1 MITMCDLLIPIL
13 LLTCHILQ
21 SNTEVIVQSF
31 IQEPESVSLRE
42 GDNVTLAC
50 SVENKVG
57 TLQWTRDDFGLGTDR
72 QLSGYDRYE
81 MVGAEGRT
89 WNLRIENV
97 TLEDDAKFQ
106 CQVGA
111 TEHVGPIRSKYA
123 VVKVYASPQPPI
135 ITAGAALIVREKKTA
150 LVQCISKGGRPAS
163 RIKWRRNGE
172 LITDGIEEKVE
183 NLDGT
188 KRMITVSSLT
198 FETFRNISGSVLE
211 CEASN
216 ESDEESLFVNTKI
229 EIEFEPEVRLK
240 ADREI
245 LYEGDTV
252 KLSCTAEAFPSL
264 VEYQWNV
271 GGREVR
277 EARGAME
284 LIIDA
289 DRTLS
294 GEKVTCFAR
303 NKIGQSSADYLLDIK
318 YSPAF
323 IKSPKDVT
331 GNNGQKI
338 SLECSVESN
347 PPADYLW
354 IKNNLSSE
362 LVGSGPILSFTLT
375 NQSAG
380 IYTCK
385 ATSEGF
391 APISEAIS
399 VTLRGP
405 PNIVP
410 GREVQFGTIG
420 EAVHIICEAHAVPKV
435 QRFFW
440 LYKGQE
446 LRQEASN
453 FSIVE
458 TQHGNIIRST
468 LIIPKV
474 GKNNF
479 GEYGCRVRN
488 KIGEVSTVIKLKSVD
503 ALPLLIMV
511 AAAIGGLLL
520 TIVLI
525 VIVMTCR
532 KVAKTPLNVSPGA
545 KTSPQPDRFSNSSS
559 DTKANTIS
567 SLSAPDDLD
576 GSDSLPE
583 YHANYMKSQPDLL
596 PNIKT
601 TLNTDFEPGWHGYGN
616 SHQYTNRAYNN
627 IDNYAAYRQ
636 FSSQHDL
643 LDCNKFNNY
652 ANPYLQSNELNGHTN
667 AAYGLIGN
675 RSDSMYSSGRFNA
688 VAQKLEVM
696 GSLSAEDL
704 NESSIGTHV

>member
-1 MITMCDLLIPIL
+1 MGYLLMPLFL
-13 LLTCHILQ
+13 LLQTFSESNSKSLLQ
-21 SNTEVIVQSF
+21 TFVK
-31 IQEPESVSLRE
+31 EPKSLSLRE

-50 SVENKVG
+50 SVDNKVG
-57 TLQWTRDDFGLGTDR
+57 VLQWTRDDFGLGTDR
-72 QLSGYDRYE
+72 ELSGYSRYK
-81 MVGAEGRT
+81 MVGEEGKT

-97 TLEDDAKFQ
+97 TLDDDAKFQ

-123 VVKVYASPQPPI
+123 IVKVFASPQPPI
-135 ITAGAALIVREKKTA
+135 ITAGPSLILREKKIA

-163 RIKWRRNGE
+163 VIKWRRNGK
-172 LITDGIEEKVE
+172 LISDGIEEKVE

-198 FETFRNISGSVLE
+198 FETYRNISGSVLE
-211 CEASN
+211 CEAIN
-216 ESDEESLFVNTKI
+216 ESDEESRKVSTTV
-229 EIEFEPEVRLK
+229 EIEFEPEVSLT
-240 ADREI
+240 ADRETV
-245 LYEGDTV
+245 YEGDTV
-252 KLSCTAEAFPSL
+252 KISCAAEAFPSL

-271 GGREVR
+271 GGEEVK

-289 DRTLS
+289 DRTLN
-294 GEKVTCFAR
+294 GKKVTCFAR

-323 IKSPKDVT
+323 VKSPKDVT

-375 NQSAG
+375 NQSSG

-385 ATSEGF
+385 ATSKGF
-391 APISEAIS
+391 SPISSAIS

-410 GREVQFGTIG
+410 GREVQFGTLG
-420 EAVHIICEAHAVPKV
+420 ETVHVICEAHAVPNV
-435 QRFFW
+435 QQFFW
-440 LYKGQE
+440 LYEGQE
-446 LRQEASN
+446 MRQEASN

-458 TQHGNIIRST
+458 TQHGNVIRST

-474 GKNNF
+474 GRSNF
-479 GEYGCRVRN
+479 GEYGCRVKN
-488 KIGEVSTVIKLKSVD
+488 EMGEVSTVIKLKSVD

-532 KVAKTPLNVSPGA
+532 KVAKTPLNISPGA

-583 YHANYMKSQPDLL
+583 YHANFMKSQPDVL
-596 PNIKT
+596 PTIKT
-601 TLNTDFEPGWHGYGN
+601 TYNTDFEPGWHGYGN

-627 IDNYAAYRQ
+627 SDNYAAYRQ
-636 FSSQHDL
+636 FSSEHDL
-643 LDCNKFNNY
+643 LDQNKYNNY
-652 ANPYLQSNELNGHTN
+652 SNPYLQSNEFNSHTN
-667 AAYGLIGN
+667 AAYGIIGN
-675 RSDSMYSSGRFNA
+675 RADPMYSSGRFNA

-696 GSLSAEDL
+696 GSLSVEDL